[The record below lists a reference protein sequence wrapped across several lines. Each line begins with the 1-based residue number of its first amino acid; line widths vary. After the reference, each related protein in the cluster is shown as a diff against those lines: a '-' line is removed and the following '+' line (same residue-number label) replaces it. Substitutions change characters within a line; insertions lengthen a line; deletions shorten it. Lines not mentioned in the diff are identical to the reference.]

1 MNYLYVFI
9 TERNWEVYNLE
20 SCFMENSTEF
30 LSQTVKTKKKIM
42 QLTNQTLPS
51 FLYLL
56 RCSKGTEV
64 DALLKITFIF

>member
-9 TERNWEVYNLE
+9 TERNREVYKPE
-20 SCFMENSTEF
+20 SCLMENSLAF

-42 QLTNQTLPS
+42 KLRNQTLLS

-56 RCSKGTEV
+56 RCSKETMV
-64 DALLKITFIF
+64 DGLLKIVLVF

>member
-42 QLTNQTLPS
+42 QLTNHS
-51 FLYLL
+51 
-56 RCSKGTEV
+56 R
-64 DALLKITFIF
+64 